1 MSFEI
6 GKILTK
12 QKQYKKAL
20 HIFKKIIE
28 LRKKVTSLQLERNK
42 LLDNTAK
49 QRAKAKNKLLKN
61 LNPIIK
67 EYMTN
72 NNIKMIIDKK
82 YLVMSDESLDITQ
95 KIVDLLNKKLK
106 SIKLN

>member
-1 MSFEI
+1 
-6 GKILTK
+6 
-12 QKQYKKAL
+12 
-20 HIFKKIIE
+20 
-28 LRKKVTSLQLERNK
+28 
-42 LLDNTAK
+42 
-49 QRAKAKNKLLKN
+49 
-61 LNPIIK
+61 
-67 EYMTN
+67 MTN